1 MTKDKIKEI
10 LDMLNTLQEN
20 LLSLPE
26 DMLLG
31 IDPRDNA
38 SLEQGLTFIKAF
50 NVNLNTFTSSASKIE
65 QQVKEYLGINPEEDE
80 LVQETQNRQLRERIV
95 KELDKTSPHY
105 LHEDFTYKRPYG
117 FVLGD
122 SAIKGLKTWKNM
134 YLIVIDILS
143 KKDLL
148 KFANLPREEKFISKR
163 GNPLFSATGK
173 NLRVPTKLS
182 DSFFVEVNLSANMI
196 RNNIAELLS
205 HFNIDPSTMLIYL
218 REDRD
223 AGVIKVTQ

>member
-65 QQVKEYLGINPEEDE
+65 QQVKAYLGINPEEDE
-80 LVQETQNRQLRERIV
+80 LVQETQNRQIRDRIV

-122 SAIKGLKTWKNM
+122 TAIKGLKTWKNTYM
-134 YLIVIDILS
+134 IVLDILM
-143 KKDLL
+143 KKD
-148 KFANLPREEKFISKR
+148 KAKYTHLPNDEKFISKR
-163 GNPLFSATGK
+163 GNPLFSVDGK
-173 NLRVPTKLS
+173 NLRVAEKKS
-182 DSFFVEVNLSANMI
+182 ESCYVEINLSANMI
-196 RNNIAELLS
+196 RNNISELLS
-205 HFNIDPSTMLIYL
+205 YFNIDPSTMLIYL

-223 AGVIKVTQ
+223 AS